1 MKTVW
6 GAFHTQG
13 LRQPNVHQQCGIS
26 IEMILK
32 SSVARKTL
40 DNITAVMVAFYNFK
54 KAVQT
59 QPFHLDQEYDINSS
73 SIPNP
78 LDVIMPDEGD
88 ALSEE
93 RHARKDAQLHLHRRR
108 G

>member
-6 GAFHTQG
+6 AAFQTQT
-13 LRQPNVHQQCGIS
+13 LRQPSVHQQCGIS

-54 KAVQT
+54 KLLQN
-59 QPFHLDQEYDINSS
+59 QQYPSDLEFDINS
-73 SIPNP
+73 
-78 LDVIMPDEGD
+78 
-88 ALSEE
+88 
-93 RHARKDAQLHLHRRR
+93 
-108 G
+108 